1 MEVHD
6 GSVGDNMTD
15 STAREHAK
23 SDEIIEVEGFD
34 SQILSASND
43 TDYVNEDHGIE
54 ELKSR
59 LAAARFE
66 KMMAQQL
73 ASELEVDEIEYES
86 SLLERVVAPAL
97 TKETHNDGSDFLAE
111 TPLVNSRFRRNRT
124 NCKDLISSLQ
134 EKADAMAEISDRAT
148 SFMEYLTELEGEF
161 ANLESLELELE
172 EKNRQIERIDR
183 MHDDQRILIEKQRK
197 QIEKLEV
204 MRQTSTENYEAA
216 KYELQEV
223 QHQKERLNGKL
234 GENAIKIAR
243 MERENASLNEKLQIV
258 SSDLEKSNASVNSLR
273 RQSQNQ
279 DRQITQTKSELSE
292 LTIINDEVL
301 SNLSSLQ
308 IKYNELNKRSLE
320 KQGNY
325 YTKIAQFEESTRALK
340 ARLEKSEREKSETL
354 KELEAANNLLVLQEE
369 MVSAITPD
377 ITH

>member
-1 MEVHD
+1 
-6 GSVGDNMTD
+6 
-15 STAREHAK
+15 
-23 SDEIIEVEGFD
+23 
-34 SQILSASND
+34 
-43 TDYVNEDHGIE
+43 
-54 ELKSR
+54 
-59 LAAARFE
+59 
-66 KMMAQQL
+66 
-73 ASELEVDEIEYES
+73 
-86 SLLERVVAPAL
+86 
-97 TKETHNDGSDFLAE
+97 
-111 TPLVNSRFRRNRT
+111 
-124 NCKDLISSLQ
+124 
-134 EKADAMAEISDRAT
+134 
-148 SFMEYLTELEGEF
+148 
-161 ANLESLELELE
+161 
-172 EKNRQIERIDR
+172 

-292 LTIINDEVL
+292 LAIINDEVL